1 MLEHELMELIYQ
13 GVDPR
18 TGELL
23 NSPRDPML
31 DKRRAAYLQI
41 LRRLARPTQVPRPPK
56 ALASQ
61 LVDGAA
67 DKVATK
73 KPLNQGARWTAADER
88 LLRDVWDSSDAP
100 TLKQVAERFA
110 RNEGGISARLV
121 KLGIFPDREAARQ
134 ESERR
139 QISHSLPVAESAQ

>member
-1 MLEHELMELIYQ
+1 MLEHQLMELIYQ

-41 LRRLARPTQVPRPPK
+41 LRRLARPVKVSRPTK
-56 ALASQ
+56 AHASQ
-61 LVDGAA
+61 LNDDSA
-67 DKVATK
+67 DKGATK
-73 KPLNQGARWTAADER
+73 KPANQGARWTEVDDR
-88 LLRDVWDSSDAP
+88 LLHEVWHSSEAP
-100 TLKQVAERFA
+100 ALKQVAEKFA

-121 KLGIFPDREAARQ
+121 KLGIVLDREAVR
-134 ESERR
+134 E
-139 QISHSLPVAESAQ
+139 ESARREQARFSTLAGGRK